1 MNYDRFGQLMQ
12 VNEINTLQGQR
23 RRLVE
28 RRYDANGNVT
38 HIGKEMPYSSTIPA
52 FKDSDLL
59 ALGYIAGT
67 NKLKTVPSQWGSDFD
82 YDANGNVKRNGS
94 QYFSYDPWLNKVST
108 IDDFEANRKLYFGYN
123 ASNERLWKRN
133 ESTIISINASDL
145 PSVETLY
152 LHGGNPWPL
161 VEIETVE
168 TQAQT
173 SGSVTQS
180 STTTWHIYGMNGL
193 VATHTNDK
201 TIEFQLKDHLG
212 SPRVVLKQDIVNGN
226 VTVLSAIDMYS
237 WHPFGGILQ
246 TLGNGEPHY
255 GFTGQEKDYESDLH
269 NFRARQ
275 YSDNLGRFFAVD
287 PQGQYHSPYMY
298 GGNNPFLYTDP
309 DGEFAHLIIGAA
321 IGGTINWL
329 ANGADF
335 SLKGFGH
342 FAVGAAAGA
351 IGAGFG
357 AGVTSMIYKGTFSA
371 GFIGGTNGMV
381 ISGFAAG
388 AQVGAAAGASSG
400 FVTGMG
406 NSLVNGNTFGNSFG
420 SGLGSGVAGGLSGGL
435 FGGLGGAWTAH
446 SRGQTLWAGRTI
458 MPEATYDP
466 VHVDYQGIE
475 RIKDKASVEG
485 IRRKLNSLDSANK
498 LDYSD
503 KTLNEFISNNGL
515 DNRITTGLHRTFPE
529 KINKIKNWELKGE
542 LFRNKKITK
551 TLPFAPAFYD
561 PNSLTAYY
569 APYSFKNSNFL
580 FEVVSHENG
589 HGYLTLLG
597 FKDLNGQHQV
607 MEYFLN
613 IYMQNGKSSTIP
625 ENLNPMRQA
634 LRNYFYGVH

>member
-1 MNYDRFGQLMQ
+1 M
-12 VNEINTLQGQR
+12 
-23 RRLVE
+23 
-28 RRYDANGNVT
+28 
-38 HIGKEMPYSSTIPA
+38 
-52 FKDSDLL
+52 
-59 ALGYIAGT
+59 
-67 NKLKTVPSQWGSDFD
+67 
-82 YDANGNVKRNGS
+82 
-94 QYFSYDPWLNKVST
+94 ST

-173 SGSVTQS
+173 SGSVTQTT
-180 STTTWHIYGMNGL
+180 TTTWHIYGMNGL

-201 TIEFQLKDHLG
+201 TIEFPLTDHLG
-212 SPRVVLKQDIVNGN
+212 SPRVVLKQDIVNGS
-226 VTVLSAIDMYS
+226 VTKLKEVGTYS

-246 TLGNGEPHY
+246 TLGNGEPQY

-287 PQGQYHSPYMY
+287 PQGQYHSPYVY

-400 FVTGMG
+400 FITGIG
-406 NSLVNGNTFGNSFG
+406 NSLVKGNTFGNSFG
-420 SGLGSGVAGGLSGGL
+420 AGLGSGVAGGLSGGL

-446 SRGQTLWAGRTI
+446 SRGQTLWGGETL
-458 MPEATYDP
+458 MPE
-466 VHVDYQGIE
+466 
-475 RIKDKASVEG
+475 
-485 IRRKLNSLDSANK
+485 
-498 LDYSD
+498 
-503 KTLNEFISNNGL
+503 
-515 DNRITTGLHRTFPE
+515 RTFGPVSVDAIGVPRSFSNLNIRAAE
-529 KINKIKNWELKGE
+529 VAKQFHWEFEAREIFVYAKRYSFTEQLLLDAKDYIGKVQYSAYCSDFIRVLFNKQNIRLPINHANDFEHING
-542 LFRNKKITK
+542 FRVVDDPMPGDIVQWDRGTGG
-551 TLPFAPAFYD
+551 A
-561 PNSLTAYY
+561 PNSGHVAVYEGGGSIISTRGTQENPKAIFRWTVEKWTNQTYY
-569 APYSFKNSNFL
+569 N
-580 FEVVSHENG
+580 EVLKKRVRLYQDGSYAQK
-589 HGYLTLLG
+589 YLRWIG
-597 FKDLNGQHQV
+597 N
-607 MEYFLN
+607 
-613 IYMQNGKSSTIP
+613 
-625 ENLNPMRQA
+625 
-634 LRNYFYGVH
+634 